1 MVSVVISDTSCLI
14 VLDKINELPLLQKIY
29 QEVITTPEIVAE
41 FKRPLPGW
49 VKIKS
54 AKNQT
59 LQKELET
66 KLDLSEASAIALGI
80 ETPNCSVVLDD
91 LKARKIAE
99 TLKLD
104 FTGTLGILVKAKHLN
119 IIHSIKPILEK
130 LRQVGLR
137 FSKEVE
143 SEVLRQSNE

>member
-1 MVSVVISDTSCLI
+1 MLSIVISDTSCLI

-29 QEVITTPEIVAE
+29 EEVITTPEIVTE
-41 FKRPLPGW
+41 FNRPLPGW
-49 VKIKS
+49 IKIKS
-54 AKNQT
+54 AKNQI

-66 KLDLSEASAIALGI
+66 KLDLGEASAIALGI
-80 ETPNCSVVLDD
+80 ETPNCSIVLDD

-99 TLKLD
+99 ILKLD
-104 FTGTLGILVKAKHLN
+104 YTGTLGILVKAKHLN